1 MSNKKSM
8 NKMNHPYSRIFT
20 FSTFLPVS
28 SNEVIYNNC
37 QLLVEVY
44 PLKKEDYVKTI
55 RVCESHDKS
64 LLTLTL
70 EDGQEIKVYAR
81 KMFVL

>member
-1 MSNKKSM
+1 
-8 NKMNHPYSRIFT
+8 MNHPYSRIFT
-20 FSTFLPVS
+20 FATFFPVS
-28 SNEVIYNNC
+28 SNEIIYNNC

-55 RVCESHDKS
+55 QVCESNDKS

-70 EDGQEIKVYAR
+70 KDGQEIKVYAR

>member
-1 MSNKKSM
+1 
-8 NKMNHPYSRIFT
+8 
-20 FSTFLPVS
+20 
-28 SNEVIYNNC
+28 
-37 QLLVEVY
+37 
-44 PLKKEDYVKTI
+44 VKTI

-64 LLTLTL
+64 LLTLTM